1 MVKFKPIF
9 FNLLKMR
16 SSWLYLLFGLFPLI
30 LFIVSFFNTNFMQLS
45 GEKGS
50 LSFMEFFSSVFVI
63 QNNAVIP
70 LVVLTYIIGL
80 NFHTEKET
88 GQLYFYKDLQ
98 RTKLF
103 NSKLLSLLFLYILF
117 IIVLII
123 GSLILYYF
131 HINNTSLSSHELFP
145 DSKSDLEFAIIEF
158 LGTFFIQILC
168 ILLAILLSIS
178 LPNGYTILGVLF
190 FFIISSIAPF
200 LSTLKFIFPNG
211 YQEKLTNSNFDNI
224 LTLIFFIFF
233 IYALIFYIISI
244 FKFKNLEY

>member
-1 MVKFKPIF
+1 
-9 FNLLKMR
+9 
-16 SSWLYLLFGLFPLI
+16 
-30 LFIVSFFNTNFMQLS
+30 
-45 GEKGS
+45 
-50 LSFMEFFSSVFVI
+50 
-63 QNNAVIP
+63 
-70 LVVLTYIIGL
+70 
-80 NFHTEKET
+80 
-88 GQLYFYKDLQ
+88 
-98 RTKLF
+98 
-103 NSKLLSLLFLYILF
+103 
-117 IIVLII
+117 
-123 GSLILYYF
+123 
-131 HINNTSLSSHELFP
+131 P
-145 DSKSDLEFAIIEF
+145 DSKSDLEFVIIEF